1 LGKGGVEM
9 TKADL
14 VARIAEDTA
23 ISKKSAALALDA
35 LVKVIHGVLKSGDK
49 IRISDLG
56 TFSVVKRKARKGVN
70 PRTGKPLKI
79 PATTAPKFS
88 AAKALKD
95 SVKKK

>member
-1 LGKGGVEM
+1 MEF
-9 TKADL
+9 TKADW
-14 VARIAEDTA
+14 VARIAVDTA
-23 ISKKSAALALDA
+23 ITKKSAALALDA
-35 LVKVIHGVLKSGDK
+35 LVKVIHDVLKAGDK

-79 PATTAPKFS
+79 PATNAPKFS